1 MGGSIQVHLGKGT
14 GHGVFPDMQAGMLFG
29 TGNNLLDGTW
39 PDWPARGLN
48 PPRGTGLMLAFGLQR
63 SISNTEEVVEC
74 I

>member
-1 MGGSIQVHLGKGT
+1 MHLGKGT

-39 PDWPARGLN
+39 PDWPARVPQSPTRDRIDACVWGYS
-48 PPRGTGLMLAFGLQR
+48 TCSYED
-63 SISNTEEVVEC
+63 SISNTEVVEC